1 MAKVSSFDCKFFS
14 TVLNRNEIL
23 KVLVPQDCELS
34 RIPVVLLLHGHTSN
48 CTDWEMKTTVS
59 RMCGI
64 KEFAAVMPSGCNSF
78 YTDMVHGERYGA
90 FIGEEVPELARRWF
104 GFSQEREKNMVA
116 GLSMGGYG
124 AFKLAL
130 RNPQRYAYAASFSG
144 VLDLAQL
151 ASEQSP
157 GSTFYDLFR
166 NIFGEDMHIRNTEHD
181 LLHVLETFQGRA
193 DTLPKLYQYC
203 GRADFLYGENQT
215 FLKKARELGVDIT
228 YAENGGGHEWPEWN
242 DQMAAFID
250 WRNDLAEKK

>member
-1 MAKVSSFDCKFFS
+1 
-14 TVLNRNEIL
+14 
-23 KVLVPQDCELS
+23 
-34 RIPVVLLLHGHTSN
+34 
-48 CTDWEMKTTVS
+48 
-59 RMCGI
+59 
-64 KEFAAVMPSGCNSF
+64 
-78 YTDMVHGERYGA
+78 
-90 FIGEEVPELARRWF
+90 
-104 GFSQEREKNMVA
+104 
-116 GLSMGGYG
+116 MGGYG

-215 FLKKARELGVDIT
+215 FLKRPGSWAWISPMPRT
-228 YAENGGGHEWPEWN
+228 
-242 DQMAAFID
+242 AAGMSGRSGTTPDGRIH
-250 WRNDLAEKK
+250 RLAQ